1 MMLHT
6 VTRFIFLTAIIL
18 MMSGSWLLAAE
29 QHAHVAGHSEHL
41 EALDKLIISAP
52 LGQSV
57 ANTALPVS
65 VLTGDNLRQKTAATL
80 GETLANEPGITNQSF
95 GPGVGQPVIR
105 GQSGSRVS
113 VMQNGL
119 GSLDVSALSPDHANS
134 TDAFFADRIEIL
146 RGPSSLLYGSSA
158 IGGVV
163 NIIDNRIPVLNM
175 DSTVSGAVEQR
186 YNTVNEGKTTAFKV
200 DANHSFLAVHL
211 DGVFNENIALQIPD
225 YAIDPSQAGEAY
237 NSQNRL
243 ANTQMRKQL
252 GSAGFSINGDS
263 GYLGFSIN
271 HQTNNYGVPPED
283 AGESVRIDS
292 KQSRYDLKAELS
304 EPVTGIENIL
314 MRLAYND
321 YQHVE
326 LENNDPGTTYNHE
339 GFEGRLE
346 IAQSAWWLFDHGVLG
361 LQTRNSEF
369 SALGEEAIV
378 PKSAIDSVGF
388 FTVQD
393 LHSSFGTYEFGLR
406 VEHQSI
412 NPDNQATTHHTP
424 VSGSVS
430 GLWDLAEPLSLSLSF
445 SHSQRAPDIQEL
457 FINGSHP
464 ATQSYDI
471 GNRVLTEETSRNIEL
486 GLHFETDGFKADLN
500 LYHNWILDYVARIH
514 SNQYYDLVSE
524 AISQGCGSGSC
535 HKVYNIEQHDAQ
547 FQGYELQFMM
557 PLLEVG
563 VHHVDAEFF
572 SDYVRGQFYD
582 HGDIPRLPPL
592 RYGFQLTWHH
602 PDLMA
607 NIRLTRAER
616 QERPGNHETQ
626 TNGYWLLNSGTTM
639 TLVEDA
645 QSRLVFYA
653 NAKNLLNQSIRQSVS
668 YLRNIAPQQG
678 RGFEFGVRAEF

>member
-1 MMLHT
+1 MTLHT
-6 VTRFIFLTAIIL
+6 VTRFLFLPIIIL
-18 MMSGSWLLAAE
+18 MMPGPWVLAAE
-29 QHAHVAGHSEHL
+29 QHPHLAGHSEHL

-65 VLTGDNLRQKTAATL
+65 VLTGDNLRQKIAATL

-134 TDAFFADRIEIL
+134 TDAFFAQRIEIL

-163 NIIDNRIPVLNM
+163 NVIDNRIPVL
-175 DSTVSGAVEQR
+175 SYESLLEGAAEQR

-200 DANHSFLAVHL
+200 DGNHDFLAFHV
-211 DGVFNENIALQIPD
+211 DGVLTESLAMQIPD
-225 YAIDPSQAGEAY
+225 YAVDLTKTGGNY

-243 ANTQMRKQL
+243 ANSQNRKKL
-252 GSAGFSINGDS
+252 GTVGFSVNGDL
-263 GYLGFSIN
+263 GYIGFSVN
-271 HQTNNYGVPPED
+271 HQTNHYGIPPETAD
-283 AGESVRIDS
+283 ETVRIDAT
-292 KQSRYDLKAELS
+292 QTRYDMKAELI
-304 EPVTGIENIL
+304 EPVTGVENVL
-314 MRLAYND
+314 LRLAYND

-326 LENNDPGTTYNHE
+326 LENNQPGTTYNHE
-339 GFEGRLE
+339 GFLGRIE
-346 IAQSAWWLFDHGVLG
+346 ITQPAWWLFEHGVLG
-361 LQTRNSEF
+361 VQTRNSEF
-369 SALGEEAIV
+369 SALGVEAIV
-378 PKSAIDSVGF
+378 PKSAIDSIGF
-388 FTVQD
+388 FSVQD
-393 LHSSFGTYEFGLR
+393 FHSPVGIYEFGLR

-412 NPDNQATTHHTP
+412 DPDNQSATHHTP
-424 VSGSVS
+424 VSGSLS
-430 GLWDLAEPLSLSLSF
+430 GLWDIIEPLSLSLSF

-457 FINGSHP
+457 FLMGSHP

-471 GNRVLTEETSRNIEL
+471 GNRALTEETSRNIEL
-486 GLHFETDGFKADLN
+486 GLHFATDEFKADLN
-500 LYHNWILDYVARIH
+500 LYHNWVLDYVARIH

-524 AISQGCGSGSC
+524 TISHQCGSGSC
-535 HKVYNIEQHDAQ
+535 HAVYNVEQHDAQ
-547 FQGYELQFMM
+547 FQGYELQLMM
-557 PLLEVG
+557 PLFEVG
-563 VHHVDAEFF
+563 VNHVDAEFF

-626 TNGYWLLNSGTTM
+626 TDGYWLLNSGANM
-639 TLVEDA
+639 TLAEDA

-653 NAKNLLNQSIRQSVS
+653 NAKNLLNQTIRQSVS

-678 RGFEFGVRAEF
+678 RGFEFGMRAEF

>member
-1 MMLHT
+1 MTLHT
-6 VTRFIFLTAIIL
+6 VTRFLFLATIIL

-29 QHAHVAGHSEHL
+29 QHTHLAGHSEHL

-65 VLTGDNLRQKTAATL
+65 VLTGDNLRQKIAATL

-134 TDAFFADRIEIL
+134 TDAFFAQRIEIL

-163 NIIDNRIPVLNM
+163 NVIDNRIPVLSYENLLE
-175 DSTVSGAVEQR
+175 GAVEQR

-200 DANHSFLAVHL
+200 DGNHSFLAFHL
-211 DGVFNENIALQIPD
+211 DGVFNESVALQIPD
-225 YAIDPSQAGEAY
+225 YAVDITKNSGNY
-237 NSQNRL
+237 NSHNRLRNSQNR
-243 ANTQMRKQL
+243 KKL
-252 GSAGFSINGDS
+252 GTVGFSVNGGL
-263 GYLGFSIN
+263 GYIGFSIN
-271 HQTNNYGVPPED
+271 HQTNHYGVPPETAD
-283 AGESVRIDS
+283 EMVRIDAT
-292 KQSRYDLKAELS
+292 QSRYDLKAELT
-304 EPVTGIENIL
+304 EPIIGINNIL

-326 LENNDPGTTYNHE
+326 LENNQPGTTYNHE

-346 IAQSAWWLFDHGVLG
+346 ITQPAWWLFEHGVFG
-361 LQTRNSEF
+361 VQTRNSQF
-369 SALGEEAIV
+369 SALGAEAIV
-378 PKSAIDSVGF
+378 PKSSIDSIGV

-393 LHSSFGTYEFGLR
+393 LHSPLGIYEFGLR

-412 NPDNQATTHHTP
+412 NPDNQVTTNHTP

-457 FINGSHP
+457 FIKGSHP

-524 AISQGCGSGSC
+524 TISHRCGSGSC
-535 HKVYNIEQHDAQ
+535 HKVYNVEQHDAQ
-547 FQGYELQFMM
+547 FQGYELQLMM

-563 VHHVDAEFF
+563 VNHVDAEFF

-626 TNGYWLLNSGTTM
+626 TDGYWLLNSGTNM

-653 NAKNLLNQSIRQSVS
+653 NAKNLLNQTIRQSVS

>member
-1 MMLHT
+1 MGYLFMILHT
-6 VTRFIFLTAIIL
+6 VTRFLFLATIIL

-29 QHAHVAGHSEHL
+29 QHTHVAGHSEHL

-57 ANTALPVS
+57 TNTALPVS
-65 VLTGDNLRQKTAATL
+65 ILTGDNLRQKIAATL

-134 TDAFFADRIEIL
+134 TDAFFAQRIEIL

-163 NIIDNRIPVLNM
+163 NIIDNRIPVLDM

-304 EPVTGIENIL
+304 EPVIGIENIL

-378 PKSAIDSVGF
+378 PKSTIDSIGF

-412 NPDNQATTHHTP
+412 SPDNQVTTHHTP

-457 FINGSHP
+457 FIKGSHP

-471 GNRVLTEETSRNIEL
+471 GSRVLTEETSRNIEL

-524 AISQGCGSGSC
+524 TISQGLW
-535 HKVYNIEQHDAQ
+535 KWI
-547 FQGYELQFMM
+547 
-557 PLLEVG
+557 
-563 VHHVDAEFF
+563 
-572 SDYVRGQFYD
+572 
-582 HGDIPRLPPL
+582 LP
-592 RYGFQLTWHH
+592 
-602 PDLMA
+602 
-607 NIRLTRAER
+607 
-616 QERPGNHETQ
+616 
-626 TNGYWLLNSGTTM
+626 
-639 TLVEDA
+639 
-645 QSRLVFYA
+645 
-653 NAKNLLNQSIRQSVS
+653 
-668 YLRNIAPQQG
+668 
-678 RGFEFGVRAEF
+678 